1 MKKILIVDD
10 EENIRLLYKEEL
22 TDEGYII
29 ETADSVNNAIKKI
42 EDFNPDLIILDI
54 KMPGVD
60 GLEGLKKFKEL
71 FKDIPVILC
80 SAYES
85 YKQNFITWSA
95 EEYVVKSSD
104 LTELKE
110 KIRKILVLWMGKA
123 EGVS

>member
-22 TDEGYII
+22 TDEGYLI
-29 ETADSVNNAIKKI
+29 ETAGSVEDALKKI
-42 EDFNPDLIILDI
+42 EEFTPDLIVLDI
-54 KMPGVD
+54 KMPEVD
-60 GLEGLKKFKEL
+60 GLEGLKRFKEL

-80 SAYES
+80 SAYEN

-95 EEYVVKSSD
+95 EGYVVKSSD

-110 KIRKILVLWMGKA
+110 KISKILN
-123 EGVS
+123 E

>member
-10 EENIRLLYKEEL
+10 EENIRLLYNEEL
-22 TDEGYII
+22 TEQGYLT
-29 ETADSVNNAIKKI
+29 ETAASVDEAMKKI
-42 EDFNPDLIILDI
+42 EDFSPDLIILDI
-54 KMPGVD
+54 KMPGID

-71 FKDIPVILC
+71 YKEIPVILC
-80 SAYES
+80 SAYEN

-110 KIRKILVLWMGKA
+110 KISKILN
-123 EGVS
+123 S

>member
-1 MKKILIVDD
+1 LKKILIVDD

-29 ETADSVNNAIKKI
+29 ETADSVKNAIKKI
-42 EDFNPDLIILDI
+42 EKFTPDLIILDI
-54 KMPGVD
+54 KMPEID

-95 EEYVVKSSD
+95 EDYVVKSSD

-110 KIRKILVLWMGKA
+110 KISKILN
-123 EGVS
+123 E

>member
-10 EENIRLLYKEEL
+10 EENIRLLYEEEL
-22 TDEGYII
+22 SEEGYNVQTSSSIKD
-29 ETADSVNNAIKKI
+29 ALKKI
-42 EDFNPDLIILDI
+42 EKFNPDLIILDI
-54 KMPGVD
+54 KMPEID

-95 EEYVVKSSD
+95 EDYVVKSSD

-110 KIRKILVLWMGKA
+110 KIRKILVL
-123 EGVS
+123 

>member
-10 EENIRLLYKEEL
+10 EENIRLLYEEEL
-22 TDEGYII
+22 SEEGYDVQTSSSIKD
-29 ETADSVNNAIKKI
+29 ALKKI
-42 EDFNPDLIILDI
+42 EEFTPDLIILDI
-54 KMPGVD
+54 KMPEID

-95 EEYVVKSSD
+95 EDYIVKSSD

-110 KIRKILVLWMGKA
+110 KIRKILVL
-123 EGVS
+123 